1 MISGTSEA
9 KTWFPIFAL
18 RRVSFLLAFTP
29 YLLLYLAVHFGS
41 RSEFK
46 NLWMIFPFAVIFI
59 VIPLVDWFI
68 GLDPANPDSDQ
79 EDKMKHQLWY
89 TLLPVLVLPVQGFTL
104 FWAAEIYHSIGLGGF
119 GQIAWIVS
127 VGVVGS
133 SVGITSAHELIHRR
147 SRWLQNAGGLIL
159 SSMCYGSFKIEH
171 VRSHHQNVATP
182 LDASSARKGISLY
195 RFFPRQ

>member
-1 MISGTSEA
+1 
-9 KTWFPIFAL
+9 
-18 RRVSFLLAFTP
+18 
-29 YLLLYLAVHFGS
+29 
-41 RSEFK
+41 
-46 NLWMIFPFAVIFI
+46 MIFPFAVIFI
-59 VIPLVDWFI
+59 VIPWWTGSSVWILPI
-68 GLDPANPDSDQ
+68 QIRIRKKN
-79 EDKMKHQLWY
+79 EHQLWY

-104 FWAAEIYHSIGLGGF
+104 FWAAEIYHSAGLGRF

-182 LDASSARKGISLY
+182 EDASSAGRGSRCIA
-195 RFFPRQ
+195 FFPGSDSEHGVCVQH